1 MLLLADRLQ
10 AQYSIQ
16 SEQLCCFLQLS
27 CRLNPAYSQNSYV
40 AACSSVADSIQ
51 HTVRTVILLLVTWLQ
66 TKSSLQ
72 SEQSCYCLQLNC
84 RLSPAYSQNS
94 YVTACSSIADW
105 VQRTVRTVMLL
116 LAAQL
121 QTESSVQSEQLCYC
135 LQLNCRLSP
144 AYSQVQ
150 RTVRTIMLLLAAQ
163 LQTESSVQSE
173 QLCYCLQLG
182 CWLNPAYSQISY
194 CLQLDCRLNPVA
206 VRTLWYCSNH
216 IVVTTESSLLAKPSW
231 YKWLLNSLQTWDVLL
246 QLSVMVL

>member
-72 SEQSCYCLQLNC
+72 SEQS
-84 RLSPAYSQNS
+84 
-94 YVTACSSIADW
+94 
-105 VQRTVRTVMLL
+105 
-116 LAAQL
+116 
-121 QTESSVQSEQLCYC
+121 CYC